1 MVPYKYE
8 LLEHPLHSL
17 QGFPFDQ
24 NFDMIL
30 IILKWSY
37 PD

>member
-1 MVPYKYE
+1 MIPSQYE

-17 QGFPFDQ
+17 QGFPFNQ

-30 IILKWSY
+30 IIKVELS
-37 PD
+37 